1 MFSSTSYWTVTKM
14 TKIEKAVNWA
24 IQTAN
29 DNSHGYS
36 QADRWS
42 PDYDCSS
49 FVISAWEA
57 AGVHV
62 RSAGASYTGNMRGAF
77 LASGFVD
84 VTNLVNLGSGG
95 GIQAG
100 DVLLNYS
107 AHTCLAIGAGRVANC
122 RTDEGHPQ
130 AGDQSGNEIRLQS
143 YWNFPWNCVLRYKE
157 QPGEEEMPGGD
168 FESGSYLD
176 GLASVVGAKPV
187 QAETATHPVTSK
199 EENHGWKPGTLRKSA
214 KYSVNVMVL
223 QSLLTARGFNC
234 GQIDGY
240 FGALTEVAVNHAR
253 RYYDMERNGECDY
266 ALWVKLLLIE
276 R

>member
-1 MFSSTSYWTVTKM
+1 MSYLRVTKM
-14 TKIEKAVNWA
+14 TKVEKAVDWA
-24 IQTAN
+24 IRTAN

-36 QADRWS
+36 QVDRWG

-49 FVISAWEA
+49 FVIEA
-57 AGVHV
+57 YEQAGVPV
-62 RSAGASYTGNMRGAF
+62 RQGGATYTGNMRGAF
-77 LASGFVD
+77 LGCGFID
-84 VTNLVNLGSGG
+84 VTNLVNLSSGG
-95 GIQAG
+95 GLQPG

-107 AHTCLAIGAGRVANC
+107 AHTCLAIGNGRVANC

-130 AGDQSGNEIRLQS
+130 SGDQSGSEIRLQS

-157 QPGEEEMPGGD
+157 DANAQPAPGPVVSLA
-168 FESGSYLD
+168 ESM
-176 GLASVVGAKPV
+176 A
-187 QAETATHPVTSK
+187 TATLPVEDQK
-199 EENHGWKPGTLRKSA
+199 ESHGWKPGTLRRSS
-214 KYSVNVMVL
+214 KYSVNNVVL

-234 GQIDGY
+234 GAIDGY
-240 FGALTEVAVNHAR
+240 FGPLTEVAVNHAR